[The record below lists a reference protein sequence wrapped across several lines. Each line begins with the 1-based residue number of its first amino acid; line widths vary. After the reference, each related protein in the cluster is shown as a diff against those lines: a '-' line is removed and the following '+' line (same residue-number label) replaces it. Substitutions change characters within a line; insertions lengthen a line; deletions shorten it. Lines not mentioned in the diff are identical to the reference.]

1 MKALSVD
8 DSRLVRRMVCRTL
21 AGMGFE
27 VAEAADGQ
35 EALGMLL
42 DLGPPDLIVL
52 DWNMPVV
59 DGLEFLIRM
68 RKLDRFVD
76 VKVIMLTARNELG
89 AVQQAVMAG
98 ANEYLMKPFTP
109 HVLEEKVRNVCGL
122 MDPETTGEI
131 PLPDDGRE

>member
-1 MKALSVD
+1 
-8 DSRLVRRMVCRTL
+8 
-21 AGMGFE
+21 
-27 VAEAADGQ
+27 
-35 EALGMLL
+35 MLL